1 MRRPACLARFN
12 PRLHPLLAAGMGLAL
27 VALFAPAPARQ
38 AESHSK
44 EEILARLVSP
54 EPDLDHGPVFWL
66 AEIQEGSDLF
76 REAQERCRVLGAPS
90 SPGCELLTSLER
102 LVQTLAPPALEALA
116 QTLDP
121 REGEAGTQSV
131 TGALAQPGPQLRSVE
146 ETP

>member
-1 MRRPACLARFN
+1 
-12 PRLHPLLAAGMGLAL
+12 MGLGL
-27 VALFAPAPARQ
+27 VALFLPAPARL
-38 AESHSK
+38 AERHTK
-44 EEILARLVSP
+44 DEILARLTLPS
-54 EPDLDHGPVFWL
+54 PDLDHGPVFWL

-76 REAQERCRVLGAPS
+76 REAQERCRVPGAPS

-121 REGEAGTQSV
+121 LAGEAGTQAV